1 MARKVFRM
9 VAAFWAGIPVEF
21 TQEAD
26 VIPCRRRAA
35 IGTPFKS
42 PHTTRRETVGVFYPS
57 PTVPNLNYL
66 VVVIVQGNF
75 LHSLL
80 SLIARNVFG
89 FIMKF

>member
-1 MARKVFRM
+1 MGREGEGMLTTGEWRN
-9 VAAFWAGIPVEF
+9 PVSNM
-21 TQEAD
+21 
-26 VIPCRRRAA
+26 RAA

-80 SLIARNVFG
+80 SLIARNVF
-89 FIMKF
+89 